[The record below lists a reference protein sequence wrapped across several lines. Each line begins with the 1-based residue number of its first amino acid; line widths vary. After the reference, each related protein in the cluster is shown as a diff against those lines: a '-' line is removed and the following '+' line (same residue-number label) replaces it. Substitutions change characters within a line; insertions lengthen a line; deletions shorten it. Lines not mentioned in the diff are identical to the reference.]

1 MATNSIFHTNN
12 LTALKT
18 EQNLYRDLIKEAIQI
33 YGHDVYYVDRT
44 TVATDT
50 ILGEDALSKFTT
62 QHPIEMYVE
71 DGEGGYAG
79 EKEIMSQFGL
89 ENRNEITLVVSKQ
102 RFQEMD
108 SQITLEDGT
117 DTTGGSIQLEAGSI
131 NQNANSSKLETVT
144 QRFITINGTDSSST
158 NADDKIMLED
168 DNTSFILSEES
179 GSEFYVLMD
188 TATTDADRPQEGDLV
203 YHPILGKM
211 FQVNFVDHDQPFHQ
225 LDNNPVYKLR
235 CQQFEYSQER
245 IDTGITE
252 LDNIESELSV
262 DIGEHQFT
270 LEQSTTYNEDIRIFH
285 TASDQGLLLLD
296 GTDSTGTN
304 AGDNVT
310 GEDDTTSSGDN
321 ILLENAADTGT
332 PQYLLQETYI
342 VGDSSTNTS
351 NIDKT
356 AQNELFDQLDDN
368 VLDFSE
374 KNPFGDA
381 GSSN

>member
-1 MATNSIFHTNN
+1 MATNSVFHTNN

-44 TVATDT
+44 SVAIDN

-71 DGEGGYAG
+71 DAEGGYAG

-89 ENRNEITLVVSKQ
+89 ENRNEITFVVSKQ

-108 SQITLEDGT
+108 SQITLEDET
-117 DTTGGSIQLEAGSI
+117 DTTGGSILLEAGSI
-131 NQNANSSKLETVT
+131 NQSTASATLSTVT
-144 QRFITINGTDSSST
+144 KSFIFNEDGDNIV
-158 NADDKIMLED
+158 LED
-168 DNTSFILSEES
+168 DNTTFLLSEES
-179 GSEFYVLMD
+179 GSEFYILMD

-211 FQVNFVDHDQPFHQ
+211 FQVNFVDHDEPFHQ

-235 CQQFEYSQER
+235 CQQFEYSQEA
-245 IDTGITE
+245 IDTGITVV
-252 LDNIESELSV
+252 DNIESELSI
-262 DIGEHQFT
+262 DTGEYQFT
-270 LEQSTTYNEDIRIFH
+270 LEQSSAVNENIRIFH
-285 TASDQGLLLLD
+285 TAQEEGLLLLD
-296 GTDSTGTN
+296 GTDSTSSN
-304 AGDNVT
+304 AGDNVV
-310 GEDDTTSSGDN
+310 GEDDSSSVGEN
-321 ILLENAADTGT
+321 IILENAADSGDKA
-332 PQYLLQETYI
+332 YLLQETYI
-342 VGDSSTNTS
+342 VGNRDSSNV
-351 NIDKT
+351 IDKT
-356 AQNELFDQLDDN
+356 SQNELFDQLDDN

-374 KNPFGDA
+374 SNPFGDA

>member
-1 MATNSIFHTNN
+1 MAVNSAFHTNN

-50 ILGEDALSKFTT
+50 ILGEDSLSKFTT

-71 DGEGGYAG
+71 DAEGGYAG

-89 ENRNEITLVVSKQ
+89 ENRNEITFVVSKQ
-102 RFQEMD
+102 RYQEMD
-108 SQITLEDGT
+108 SQISLEDGT
-117 DTTGGSIQLEAGSI
+117 DTTGGSILLEAGSI
-131 NQNANSSKLETVT
+131 NQSTASATLSTVT
-144 QRFITINGTDSSST
+144 KSFIFNEDGDNIV
-158 NADDKIMLED
+158 LED
-168 DNTSFILSEES
+168 DNTTFLLSEES
-179 GSEFYVLMD
+179 GNEFYILMD

-203 YHPILGKM
+203 FHPILEKM
-211 FQVNFVDHDQPFHQ
+211 FQINFVDHDQPFHQ

-252 LDNIESELSV
+252 VDNIESELSV
-262 DIGEHQFT
+262 DIAQHQFT
-270 LEQSTTYNEDIRIFH
+270 LEQSSAVNENIRIFH
-285 TASDQGLLLLD
+285 SANEEGLLLLD
-296 GTDSTGTN
+296 GTDSTGSN

-310 GEDDTTSSGDN
+310 GEDDSSSVGTN
-321 ILLENAADTGT
+321 ILLENAADSGLDA
-332 PQYLLQETYI
+332 YLLQETYI
-342 VGDSSTNTS
+342 VGDRDNSS
-351 NIDKT
+351 NIDNT
-356 AQNELFDQLDDN
+356 AQNELFDTLDDN

-381 GSSN
+381 GGT

>member
-33 YGHDVYYVDRT
+33 YGHDVYYIDRT
-44 TVATDT
+44 TVAIDS
-50 ILGEDALSKFTT
+50 ILGEDALSKYTT

-89 ENRNEITLVVSKQ
+89 ENRNEITFVVSKQ
-102 RFQEMD
+102 RYQEMD
-108 SQITLEDGT
+108 SQISLEDGT
-117 DTTGGSIQLEAGSI
+117 DTTGGSILLEAGSI
-131 NQNANSSKLETVT
+131 NQSTASATLSTVT
-144 QRFITINGTDSSST
+144 KSFIFNEDGDNIV
-158 NADDKIMLED
+158 LED
-168 DNTSFILSEES
+168 DNTTFLLSEES
-179 GSEFYVLMD
+179 GNEFYILMD

-203 YHPILGKM
+203 FHPILEKM
-211 FQVNFVDHDQPFHQ
+211 FQINFVDHDQPFHQ
-225 LDNNPVYKLR
+225 LDNNPVYELR

-252 LDNIESELSV
+252 VDNIESELSV
-262 DIGEHQFT
+262 DIAQHQFT
-270 LEQSTTYNEDIRIFH
+270 LEQSSAVNENIRIFH
-285 TASDQGLLLLD
+285 SANEEGLLLLD
-296 GTDSTGTN
+296 GTDSTGSN

-310 GEDDTTSSGDN
+310 GEDDSSSVGTN
-321 ILLENAADTGT
+321 ILLENAADSGLDA
-332 PQYLLQETYI
+332 YLLQETYI
-342 VGDSSTNTS
+342 VGDRDNSS
-351 NIDKT
+351 NIDNT
-356 AQNELFDQLDDN
+356 AQNELFDTLDDN

-381 GSSN
+381 GGT

>member
-1 MATNSIFHTNN
+1 MAVNRAFHTNN
-12 LTALKT
+12 VAALTT
-18 EQNLYRDLIKEAIQI
+18 EQNLYRDLVKEAIQI

-44 TVATDT
+44 TVALDS
-50 ILGEDALSKFTT
+50 ILGEDSLSKYTT
-62 QHPIEMYVE
+62 RHPIEMYVE
-71 DGEGGYAG
+71 DAEGGYQG
-79 EKEIMSQFGL
+79 EKEIITQFGL
-89 ENRNEITLVVSKQ
+89 ENRNEITFVVSKQ

-131 NQNANSSKLETVT
+131 NQNSNSSKLETVT
-144 QRFITINGTDSSST
+144 QRFITMNGTDSSST
-158 NADDKIMLED
+158 NSDDKIMLED

-179 GSEFYVLMD
+179 GSEFYLIMD

-203 YHPILGKM
+203 YHPILNKM

-252 LDNIESELSV
+252 VDNIETTLTIDV
-262 DIGEHQFT
+262 GEHQFT
-270 LEQSTTYNEDIRIFH
+270 LEQSSAVNENIRILHAANED
-285 TASDQGLLLLD
+285 GLLLLD
-296 GTDSTGTN
+296 GTDGTGSN
-304 AGDNVT
+304 AGDNVI
-310 GEDDTTSSGDN
+310 GEDDETSVGIN
-321 ILLENAADTGT
+321 IILENAADSGDDA
-332 PQYLLQETYI
+332 YLLQETYI
-342 VGDSSTNTS
+342 VGGSSTDTS

-374 KNPFGDA
+374 SNPFGDA
-381 GSSN
+381 GGT

>member
-1 MATNSIFHTNN
+1 MATNSVFHTNN
-12 LTALKT
+12 LAALKT

-50 ILGEDALSKFTT
+50 ILGEDSLSKFTT

-71 DGEGGYAG
+71 DAEGGYAG

-89 ENRNEITLVVSKQ
+89 ENRNEITFVVSKQ

-108 SQITLEDGT
+108 SQITLEDDT
-117 DTTGGSIQLEAGSI
+117 DTTGGSILLEAGSI
-131 NQNANSSKLETVT
+131 NQSSLSATLNTVT
-144 QRFITINGTDSSST
+144 KSFIFNEDGDNIV
-158 NADDKIMLED
+158 LED
-168 DNTSFILSEES
+168 DNTTFLLSEES
-179 GSEFYVLMD
+179 GSEFYILMD

-235 CQQFEYSQER
+235 CQQFEYSQEQ
-245 IDTGITE
+245 IDTGITTI
-252 LDNIESELSV
+252 DSIED
-262 DIGEHQFT
+262 DISTSTAEHQFT

-285 TASDQGLLLLD
+285 TAQDEGLLLID
-296 GTDSTGTN
+296 GTDGDSTN
-304 AGDNVT
+304 AGDNIII
-310 GEDDTTSSGDN
+310 EDETTSAGTN
-321 ILLENAADTGT
+321 ILLENEADSGDKS
-332 PQYLLQETYI
+332 YLLQETYI